1 MKIVIA
7 GAGEVGSHLAEL
19 LSNEADQD
27 VTIIDADNSRL
38 TPLEEKNV
46 MTFNGNPTSIA
57 TLKDGAGV
65 DRADLFIAVTPYETD
80 NIVACTLAKRMG
92 AKKTVARVDNYEYIA
107 PENDSFFRELGVT
120 QRIYPEYHAAQD
132 ILMALRYPWTRN
144 IFEIHNG
151 EIVIVGVKIRENAE
165 NIVNKSLIEVGRN
178 ADRSFHI
185 SAIKRDN
192 QTIIPNGRDE
202 ILAEDIIY
210 ISTTA
215 DKVDSLVKLCGKES
229 PHIENVIIMGGNKI
243 AVQVANADKFKE
255 FNIKIIEKDYE
266 RSQKLAELCPN
277 CEIIHGNGRDLD
289 LLEAEG
295 IEESDAFIA
304 LSNNSEANI
313 LACITAK
320 NYGVLKTIAEVE
332 NVQFINEADYLNIG
346 NVINKRLIA
355 SSRIYQLLLDTDV
368 ESEKCM
374 SLADAEIAEIVV
386 KENAKITR
394 SLVKDLKISNE
405 ITIAGLIR
413 NNQGIPVTGNTQIL
427 PGDSVVVFY
436 LNGAMNKVV
445 KLFS

>member
-19 LSNEADQD
+19 LSKEDGD
-27 VTIIDADNSRL
+27 VTILDADQSRL
-38 TPLEEKNV
+38 APLDEKNV
-46 MTFNGNPTSIA
+46 MTHVGSPTSLA
-57 TLKDGAGV
+57 SLKSADAGM
-65 DRADLFIAVTPYETD
+65 ADLFIAVTPYETD
-80 NIVACTLAKRMG
+80 NIVACSLAKRLG
-92 AKKTVARVDNYEYIA
+92 ARKTVARVDNYEYIL
-107 PENDSFFRELGVT
+107 PDNDQYFRDLGIT

-132 ILMALRYPWTRN
+132 IIMALRYPWTRN
-144 IFEIHNG
+144 IFEIHDG

-165 NIVNKSLIEVGRN
+165 NIVNKTLIEVGKS

-192 QTIIPNGRDE
+192 QTIIPNGRDK
-202 ILAEDIIY
+202 ILAGDIIY

-215 DKVDSLVKLCGKES
+215 DKVDELVELCGKES
-229 PHIENVIIMGGNKI
+229 PHIQNVIIMGGNKI
-243 AVQVANADKFKE
+243 AVQVANADKFND

-266 RSQKLAELCPN
+266 RGQKLAELCPN

-295 IEESDAFIA
+295 IDETDAFIA

-320 NYGVLKTIAEVE
+320 NYGVKKTIAEVE
-332 NVQFINEADYLNIG
+332 NVQFITEADNLNIG
-346 NVINKRLIA
+346 NVINKRIIA

-386 KENAKITR
+386 KEGAKITR
-394 SLVKDLKISNE
+394 SLVKDLDIAEE

-413 NNQGIPVTGNTQIL
+413 DNHGIPVTGNTQIK
-427 PGDSVVVFY
+427 PGDNVVVFY
-436 LNGAMNKVV
+436 LNGSMRKVV